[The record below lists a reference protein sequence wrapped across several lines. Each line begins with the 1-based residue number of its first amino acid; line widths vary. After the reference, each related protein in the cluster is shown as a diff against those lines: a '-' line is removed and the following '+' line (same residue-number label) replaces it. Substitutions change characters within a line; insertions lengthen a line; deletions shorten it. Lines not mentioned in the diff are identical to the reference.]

1 VVVLGPVIEARAVKI
16 VLDSTLAHR
25 DVGQLV
31 DLCDGLVGLL
41 QDAPVEGANLV
52 VDIVVLPLQPHHFEL
67 FWNVHVFDI
76 RGVWPGQRKTSS
88 PSVDS

>member
-1 VVVLGPVIEARAVKI
+1 MVVLGPVIEARAVKI

-52 VDIVVLPLQPHHFEL
+52 IDIVVLPL
-67 FWNVHVFDI
+67 WNVHVFDI